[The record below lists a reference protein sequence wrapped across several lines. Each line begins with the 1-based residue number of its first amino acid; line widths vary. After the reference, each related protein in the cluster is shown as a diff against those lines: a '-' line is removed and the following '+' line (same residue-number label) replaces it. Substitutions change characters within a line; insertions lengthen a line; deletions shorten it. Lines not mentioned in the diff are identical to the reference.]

1 MYNIVRW
8 FYNELAQTPQ
18 NTERISMFNKQIKW
32 INALLNQTHISIMF
46 YINFSNF
53 SFDEC
58 FRGVGVFISINV
70 GEWDL
75 SRNGGEI

>member
-58 FRGVGVFISINV
+58 FRGVGAHFYYRWRM
-70 GEWDL
+70 GP
-75 SRNGGEI
+75 